1 MMTNLEVMKMVQDG
15 KMTPEDAAKL
25 LSKPKAL
32 RLKVSTKGAVQLD
45 GLRRFPV
52 TLYAEEWR
60 RVLAMQADILKFI
73 EDNRD
78 HLTEKSG
85 NE

>member
-1 MMTNLEVMKMVQDG
+1 MTSLEVMKMVQDG

-25 LSKPKAL
+25 LTKPKAL
-32 RLKVSTKGAVQLD
+32 RLKVSVKGAVQLD

-60 RVLAMQADILKFI
+60 RVLGMQADILKFI
-73 EDNRD
+73 EDNRA
-78 HLTEKSG
+78 HLTEKSS